1 MLRGYHSIIRS
12 LLYLAIFFPSLF
24 FSKGAYN
31 RFLNTFTFLETS
43 AALRNVPMIVIWDG
57 TSGRSLPEWELSKD
71 VQCMIAVGFHCFVV
85 VICLIFFLI
94 LYHNIAWFPLSG

>member
-1 MLRGYHSIIRS
+1 MNIIDS
-12 LLYLAIFFPSLF
+12 LTPSLF
-24 FSKGAYN
+24 
-31 RFLNTFTFLETS
+31 LEKS

-85 VICLIFFLI
+85 VVGFFC
-94 LYHNIAWFPLSG
+94 